1 MKLKKRT
8 IDSSEDSSD
17 ESTREGLNFTMPS
30 QNPFVRDAA
39 SDEDDKGANE
49 GDEDDEEADESGN
62 VRDLIDD
69 KSIDSN
75 DELHPR
81 FAFSQSGDEDA
92 NSFEE
97 ANMSVDDEG
106 DSEQNNQENIM
117 DQEEFH
123 NQNEDG
129 ECAVFK
135 EATTNTTG
143 ALEQDI
149 QARWFGSQDIED
161 VIEEQ
166 EDDFD
171 RLELNDD
178 ELRSTGSQFMNCR
191 VLLTELQRRNKN
203 ATNEEV
209 DLNNKSHVESVL
221 KNLRRVP
228 QRLFTLA
235 ARQE

>member
-39 SDEDDKGANE
+39 SDEDDEGANE

-75 DELHPR
+75 DEPHPR

-97 ANMSVDDEG
+97 ADMSVDDEG
-106 DSEQNNQENIM
+106 DSEQNNQENII

-129 ECAVFK
+129 ECAVFNK
-135 EATTNTTG
+135 ATTNTTG
-143 ALEQDI
+143 ASEQDV

-161 VIEEQ
+161 VTEEQ
-166 EDDFD
+166 EDTFD

-191 VLLTELQRRNKN
+191 VLLTELQQRNEN

-209 DLNNKSHVESVL
+209 DSNNKSHVESVL

-228 QRLFTLA
+228 QRLFTQA